1 MNGSQLRENLMIP
14 RGGSN
19 AAGRYCRADSLM
31 AIGVDDWFY
40 DEFIH
45 VLPVLAIIIELIRID
60 DSEEETLAAS
70 SQIEE

>member
-1 MNGSQLRENLMIP
+1 MLR
-14 RGGSN
+14 
-19 AAGRYCRADSLM
+19 AAIAVLIVLWLLGLTTGFTMSS
-31 AIGVDDWFY
+31 
-40 DEFIH
+40 FIH